1 MKNSSTGCIN
11 AKKRTVAATLAALLS
26 IYACAVSSG
35 AAEAQQF
42 RHEVTQMVIIMDGPR
57 DTKCAQRKIVKTEI
71 IESKPAVERWT
82 LDRCGKRVNYRVRFT
97 PNSKGGTDLDVQL
110 EK

>member
-11 AKKRTVAATLAALLS
+11 AKKRTLAATLAALLS
-26 IYACAVSSG
+26 TGIFALSSS
-35 AAEAQQF
+35 AAEPPQLRQDVA
-42 RHEVTQMVIIMDGPR
+42 QMVLIMDGPR
-57 DTKCAQRKIVKTEI
+57 DRTCAQRKIVKTEVV
-71 IESKPAVERWT
+71 ESTPAVERWT
-82 LDRCGKRVNYRVRFT
+82 LDRCGKRVNYRVRYT